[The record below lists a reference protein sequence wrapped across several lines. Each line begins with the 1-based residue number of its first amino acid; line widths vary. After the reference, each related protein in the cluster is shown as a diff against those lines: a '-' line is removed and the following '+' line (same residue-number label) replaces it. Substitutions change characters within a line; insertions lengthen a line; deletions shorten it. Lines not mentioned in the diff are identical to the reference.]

1 MATTSVAASHVVAD
15 MPSKFVRHSSQID
28 SLSPSFGENLETVIQ
43 GVERYVAAS
52 VTTEGTGHA
61 VRFAHAKAYGFVRG
75 EVEILDALPTEY
87 AQGIYARPGNHDALI
102 RFSNGAAHLGPDT
115 MLPTG
120 TGLAL
125 KIFGIAGRTLLDDE
139 PDAGTFD
146 YANINAP
153 IFFCNTVAHYLFIHN
168 LFTELPVYFAQG
180 KPGRNRFYH
189 DYLTGKGTLA
199 EKDWIWDEFFAF
211 LTIGKI
217 PAANLL
223 LSTYWTM
230 GAVRHGDYMAKV
242 RIAPVPAFA
251 DQVVQRSIV
260 PNSAPEVYRPALVAE
275 LQARPYE
282 FDIQV
287 QLCTDLERTPIQDV
301 TVEWP
306 EQLSPPVTVAK
317 LRIPRQDISGDDNLE
332 KLDGLSFT
340 PWRVTAE
347 HAPLGETMRLRK
359 EVYRRASILRHQL
372 NRQDR
377 REPRT
382 IAEALA

>member
-1 MATTSVAASHVVAD
+1 MAITTDTSTHVAAD
-15 MPSKFVRHSSQID
+15 MPLNFVRYSPHID
-28 SLSPSFGENLETVIQ
+28 SLSPNFGENLETVIQ
-43 GVERYVAAS
+43 GVEGYIAQS

-75 EVEILDALPTEY
+75 EVEILDRLPSEY
-87 AQGIYARPGNHDALI
+87 AQGIYARPGSHEALI

-115 MLPTG
+115 MLPSG
-120 TGLAL
+120 TGLSL
-125 KIFGIAGRTLLDDE
+125 KIFGIEGRTLLDDE

-168 LFTELPVYFAQG
+168 LFTELLAYFAEG

-199 EKDWIWDEFFAF
+199 EKDWIWDELFAF
-211 LTIGKI
+211 VTVSKI

-230 GAVRHGDYMAKV
+230 GAVRHGNYIAKV

-251 DQVVQRSIV
+251 DQVVRRSMV
-260 PNSAPEVYRPALVAE
+260 PNSVLEVYRPALVAE

-287 QLCTDLERTPIQDV
+287 QLCTDLDRMPVQDV

-306 EQLSPPVTVAK
+306 EALSPPVTVAK

-332 KLDGLSFT
+332 KLDALSFT

-347 HAPLGETMRLRK
+347 HAPLGETMRLRQ
-359 EVYRRASILRHQL
+359 EVYRRGSILRHQL
-372 NRQDR
+372 NRQPR
-377 REPRT
+377 SEPRS

>member
-1 MATTSVAASHVVAD
+1 MATTTDASAHAAAKI
-15 MPSKFVRHSSQID
+15 PSEFVRYAPDID
-28 SLSPSFGENLETVIQ
+28 SLSPNFGEDLETVIK
-43 GVERYVAAS
+43 GVEHYVSAS
-52 VTTEGTGHA
+52 VTAEGTGHA

-75 EVEILDALPTEY
+75 EVEILDGLPTAY
-87 AQGIYARPGNHDALI
+87 AQGIYARPGLHDALI
-102 RFSNGAAHLGPDT
+102 RFSNGSAHLGPDT

-125 KIFGIAGRTLLDDE
+125 KIFGVAGRTVLDDE
-139 PDAGTFD
+139 PDSGTFD

-153 IFFCNTVAHYLFIHN
+153 IFFCNTVAHYVFI
-168 LFTELPVYFAQG
+168 
-180 KPGRNRFYH
+180 
-189 DYLTGKGTLA
+189 
-199 EKDWIWDEFFAF
+199 
-211 LTIGKI
+211 
-217 PAANLL
+217 L

-230 GAVRHGDYMAKV
+230 GAVRHGDYTAKI
-242 RIAPVPAFA
+242 RIAPVPYFA
-251 DQVVQRSIV
+251 DRVVRRAML
-260 PNSAPEVYRPALVAE
+260 PNLAREMYRPALVAE
-275 LQARPYE
+275 LQARPFE

-287 QLCTDLERTPIQDV
+287 QLCTDLERMPVQDV

-306 EQLSPPVTVAK
+306 EELSPPVTVAK

-332 KLDGLSFT
+332 KLDGLSFS

-347 HAPLGETMRLRK
+347 HTPLGETMRLRK

-377 REPRT
+377 REPRS